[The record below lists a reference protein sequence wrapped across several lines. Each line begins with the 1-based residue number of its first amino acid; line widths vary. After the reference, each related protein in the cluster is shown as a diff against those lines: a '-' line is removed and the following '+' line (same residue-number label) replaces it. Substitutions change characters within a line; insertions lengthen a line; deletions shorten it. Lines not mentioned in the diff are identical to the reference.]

1 MVGGVAKR
9 LRSLIPATPGACVVS
24 VHLSCIAV
32 TVHVVAI
39 ARVRVVTVLIT
50 TRAVTGRRCCSRERK
65 GG

>member
-24 VHLSCIAV
+24 VHLSCVAV
-32 TVHVVAI
+32 TLHVVAI

-50 TRAVTGRRCCSRERK
+50 ARAVTGRGCSSRK
-65 GG
+65 R